1 MLNLPRLSSVVPLI
15 CLEGQQA
22 EGVLDVDQQHF
33 TATSAADQGQRE
45 AGARSWSEKLE
56 REAEISESRN
66 PFIQHKSCSPNHGE
80 YPALRGT

>member
-33 TATSAADQGQRE
+33 T
-45 AGARSWSEKLE
+45 KLE